1 MDSSHLEAFRQV
13 WENKGRLT
21 AHGHLEEI
29 LYYMHEAD
37 EKKQRAR
44 EDART
49 QLEDLRNRDISLV
62 NFDDESRKIKGN
74 LDATLELIEKA
85 SKEKIRGIEEIQR
98 KEMADHEKAYHDALA
113 ARSSMNDIS
122 PNHSATEV
130 VAAINQKTGVNSKK
144 TGSAS
149 QLSASISTRSS
160 PDRMLPTPDDI
171 STITAAGE
179 HDKSAMLAKH
189 FSCTIQREYADGQ
202 EQLILRYQTENREAL
217 QEITELRDNQF
228 LPVNSPV
235 NPLPT
240 PDNEHAASRTITFDE
255 VFQKGQAKHKDT
267 IVEFPSKSGRWY
279 ILKCEEHNIR
289 FGPRP
294 LLGAAKHLNSRL
306 HGGLCKNWAVA
317 IKMLGYRVIDCTKE
331 LASLNNDVVKDAFAN
346 GYKPV
351 SLVNPENKTRRRQ
364 YVEISEDNSRETDA
378 TTTSISRKSTSSPSR
393 KRHKADSKSP
403 TEIITNP
410 KTFHIYYCFWKD
422 EERLYPVMILAW
434 DDQKPGGLENDLV
447 STGLLDKN
455 SNPPNCYIYKD
466 TDSGKNKAIAGWAP
480 GFEDGGPRVNQRKF
494 PAMFLYVVILLVYPA
509 RGIELIRC
517 YYSDPNQEVSWVSA
531 NLLSKFPLF
540 EPNPPKKKSHPFNSA
555 RRWVAKNNG
564 FASWEEFEE
573 AQKGEGGGML
583 AARGSYVFKPTHL
596 EKRERRVSTPSVS
609 SISDIGDAKK
619 DSNNESGSDDE
630 SDSDNES
637 GSDTESDSDAES
649 SVRSHTSNI
658 TEKVLQELRDKAG
671 EITGDSDY
679 AGSDADSTLDDEH
692 EEWEQVETDGRPW
705 AWYGLRNKSRTDPEK
720 TESFVSTR
728 ESTPLNN
735 ETKTSVRKGM
745 ESARHLSTH
754 ACTGDEDSS
763 AKRGPDAKTSPLEAP
778 PRRTVENLAQDG
790 GDQTLRRTPLP
801 NLHGVNAV
809 NQATP
814 PKTPKAHIFRTPAS
828 LINELSL
835 SSGETGELGE
845 SSERTKRGRSEERSE
860 TGSVTPRQRSTK
872 KPKQSPGIPDNE
884 VVMSV
889 DPQPAASPLLS
900 VAHLLKPKGP
910 LESERNAEITDDQVA
925 MSIDSDPM
933 NSPLTPVEPLSKLK
947 EPLGSKQ
954 SPGITDDQIAMSI
967 DSQPVNS
974 PPPLFQPKEP
984 LEPKQNLEIPGNE
997 VVMSIDSPPVNS
1009 PLPPVAPLFKP
1020 KEPLGPAVFELS
1032 FYIKGLV
1039 SWNRENEETS
1049 LKLYYGEGERMIGT
1063 VDAPVDIV
1071 IDPTTL
1077 RGISREEIPES
1088 KGNVVMTL
1096 FSKDSD
1102 EAPMKVVFNRAMG
1115 SKVGIGKVQSRKF
1128 LQWTRSI
1135 VPALP
1140 LLEG

>member
-1 MDSSHLEAFRQV
+1 MASSPLEAFRQV
-13 WENKGRLT
+13 WEKKGRLT
-21 AHGHLEEI
+21 ANGHLEEL
-29 LYYMHEAD
+29 LYYMHEAG

-49 QLEDLRNRDISLV
+49 QLEDLHNRDIPLA
-62 NFDDESRKIKGN
+62 NFDDESRKIKGD
-74 LDATLELIEKA
+74 LDATLESIEKA
-85 SKEKIRGIEEIQR
+85 SKEKIRDIEEIQR
-98 KEMADHEKAYHDALA
+98 KEMADHEKAYQDALT
-113 ARSSMNDIS
+113 ARFFKTDIS
-122 PNHSATEV
+122 PNRSAPEV
-130 VAAINQKTGVNSKK
+130 VAAINQKTGINSKG
-144 TGSAS
+144 TTSAS

-160 PDRMLPTPDDI
+160 LDRMLPTPDDI

-179 HDKSAMLAKH
+179 HDKSAMLAKP

-202 EQLILRYQTENREAL
+202 EQLILRYKTENRKAL
-217 QEITELRDNQF
+217 QEITELRDNRS
-228 LPVNSPV
+228 LPVTSPV

-279 ILKCEEHNIR
+279 ILKCEGHNIR
-289 FGPRP
+289 FGTRP
-294 LLGAAKHLNSRL
+294 LPGAAKHLNSRL

-331 LASLNNDVVKDAFAN
+331 LASLNNEVVKVAFAN

-351 SLVNPENKTRRRQ
+351 SLTNPENKTKRRQ
-364 YVEISEDNSRETDA
+364 YVEISENNSRETDA
-378 TTTSISRKSTSSPSR
+378 TTISISRKSTSSPSR
-393 KRHKADSKSP
+393 KRQKADSKSP

-410 KTFHIYYCFWKD
+410 KTFHIYYYFWKD
-422 EERLYPVMILAW
+422 EERLYPVMILSW
-434 DDQKPGGLENDLV
+434 DDQKPGGLEHDLV

-480 GFEDGGPRVNQRKF
+480 GFEDGGPKVNQRKF
-494 PAMFLYVVILLVYPA
+494 PAMFF
-509 RGIELIRC
+509 
-517 YYSDPNQEVSWVSA
+517 DPNQEVSWVSA

-540 EPNPPKKKSHPFNSA
+540 EPDPPKKKSHPFNSA

-564 FASWEEFEE
+564 FASWEEFEA
-573 AQKGEGGGML
+573 AQKGEGG
-583 AARGSYVFKPTHL
+583 

-609 SISDIGDAKK
+609 SISDMGDAKR
-619 DSNNESGSDDE
+619 DSN
-630 SDSDNES
+630 NES
-637 GSDTESDSDAES
+637 GSDTESDSNAES
-649 SVRSHTSNI
+649 SARSYTSNI
-658 TEKVLQELRDKAG
+658 TEKVLQEMRDKAG

-679 AGSDADSTLDDEH
+679 AGSDADSSLDDEH
-692 EEWEQVETDGRPW
+692 GEWEQFETDGRPW
-705 AWYGLRNKSRTDPEK
+705 AWYGLRNKSRTDPGK
-720 TESFVSTR
+720 TESSVSTR
-728 ESTPLNN
+728 EITPLNN
-735 ETKTSVRKGM
+735 EAKPSVQKGM
-745 ESARHLSTH
+745 ESARHLSIH
-754 ACTGDEDSS
+754 ACTGDKDSS

-778 PRRTVENLAQDG
+778 PRRTVENLAQY
-790 GDQTLRRTPLP
+790 GDDQPLRRTPLP
-801 NLHGVNAV
+801 NLHSENAV

-814 PKTPKAHIFRTPAS
+814 PKTPKAYIFRTPAS
-828 LINELSL
+828 LINQLSL

-860 TGSVTPRQRSTK
+860 TGSVTPRQRIAK

-884 VVMSV
+884 VAMSI
-889 DPQPAASPLLS
+889 DSQPAASPLPP
-900 VAHLLKPKGP
+900 AAPLLKPEEPLGP
-910 LESERNAEITDDQVA
+910 ERNAEITDDETA
-925 MSIDSDPM
+925 MSIDSQSV
-933 NSPLTPVEPLSKLK
+933 NSPPPLFQAK
-947 EPLGSKQ
+947 EPLEPKQ
-954 SPGITDDQIAMSI
+954 NLGISDNDVAMSI

-974 PPPLFQPKEP
+974 
-984 LEPKQNLEIPGNE
+984 
-997 VVMSIDSPPVNS
+997 S
-1009 PLPPVAPLFKP
+1009 LPPVAPLFKP

-1032 FYIKGLV
+1032 LYIKGLV

-1096 FSKDSD
+1096 FSKDPD
-1102 EAPMKVVFNRAMG
+1102 EALMKLVFNRAVG

>member
-1 MDSSHLEAFRQV
+1 MASSPLEAFRQV
-13 WENKGRLT
+13 WEKKGRLT
-21 AHGHLEEI
+21 ANGHLEEL
-29 LYYMHEAD
+29 LYYMHEAG

-49 QLEDLRNRDISLV
+49 RLEDLHNRDIPLA
-62 NFDDESRKIKGN
+62 NFDDESRKIKGD
-74 LDATLELIEKA
+74 LDATLESIEKA
-85 SKEKIRGIEEIQR
+85 SKEKIRDIEEIQR
-98 KEMADHEKAYHDALA
+98 KEMADHEKSYQDALA
-113 ARSSMNDIS
+113 ARFFMTDIS
-122 PNHSATEV
+122 PNRSAPEV
-130 VAAINQKTGVNSKK
+130 VAAINQKTGINSKG
-144 TGSAS
+144 TTSAS

-160 PDRMLPTPDDI
+160 LDRMLPTPDDI
-171 STITAAGE
+171 STITAGGE
-179 HDKSAMLAKH
+179 HDKSAMLAKS

-202 EQLILRYQTENREAL
+202 EQLILRYKTENRKAL
-217 QEITELRDNQF
+217 QEITELRDNRS
-228 LPVNSPV
+228 LPVTSPV

-279 ILKCEEHNIR
+279 ILKCEGHNIR
-289 FGPRP
+289 FGMRP
-294 LLGAAKHLNSRL
+294 LPGAAKHLNSRL

-331 LASLNNDVVKDAFAN
+331 LASLNNEVVKVAFAN

-351 SLVNPENKTRRRQ
+351 SLTNPENKTKRRQ
-364 YVEISEDNSRETDA
+364 YVEISENNSRETDA
-378 TTTSISRKSTSSPSR
+378 TTISISRKSTSSPSR

-410 KTFHIYYCFWKD
+410 KTFHIYYYFWKD

-434 DDQKPGGLENDLV
+434 DDQKPGGLEHDLV

-480 GFEDGGPRVNQRKF
+480 GFEDGGPKVNQRKF
-494 PAMFLYVVILLVYPA
+494 PAMFF
-509 RGIELIRC
+509 
-517 YYSDPNQEVSWVSA
+517 DPNQEVSWVSA

-555 RRWVAKNNG
+555 RHWVAKTNG

-573 AQKGEGGGML
+573 AQKGEGG
-583 AARGSYVFKPTHL
+583 

-609 SISDIGDAKK
+609 SISDMGDAKR
-619 DSNNESGSDDE
+619 DLNDESGSDNE
-630 SDSDNES
+630 SSSDNES
-637 GSDTESDSDAES
+637 GSDTENDSGTGN
-649 SVRSHTSNI
+649 SVRSYASNI
-658 TEKVLQELRDKAG
+658 TEKVLQEMRDKAG
-671 EITGDSDY
+671 EISGDSDY
-679 AGSDADSTLDDEH
+679 AGSDADSSLDDEH
-692 EEWEQVETDGRPW
+692 GEWEQFETDGRPW
-705 AWYGLRNKSRTDPEK
+705 AWYGLRKKSRTDPEI
-720 TESFVSTR
+720 TESSVSTR
-728 ESTPLNN
+728 ETTPLNN
-735 ETKTSVRKGM
+735 KAKASVWKGM
-745 ESARHLSTH
+745 ESARHLSIH
-754 ACTGDEDSS
+754 ACTGDKDPS

-790 GDQTLRRTPLP
+790 DDHPLRRTPLP
-801 NLHGVNAV
+801 NLHGVDAV

-814 PKTPKAHIFRTPAS
+814 PKTPKAYIFRTPAS
-828 LINELSL
+828 LINQLSL

-860 TGSVTPRQRSTK
+860 TGSVTPRGRTAK
-872 KPKQSPGIPDNE
+872 KPKQSPGIPNNE
-884 VVMSV
+884 VAMSI
-889 DPQPAASPLLS
+889 DLQPAASPLPP
-900 VAHLLKPKGP
+900 AAPLLKPKEP
-910 LESERNAEITDDQVA
+910 LAPEQNAEITDDQMA
-925 MSIDSDPM
+925 MSIDSDSM
-933 NSPLTPVEPLSKLK
+933 NSPLPPVEPFSKLK

-954 SPGITDDQIAMSI
+954 SPGITDDETAMSIDMSI
-967 DSQPVNS
+967 DSQ
-974 PPPLFQPKEP
+974 
-984 LEPKQNLEIPGNE
+984 
-997 VVMSIDSPPVNS
+997 PVNS

-1039 SWNRENEETS
+1039 SWNRENEATS

-1088 KGNVVMTL
+1088 KGNVAMTL
-1096 FSKDSD
+1096 LSKDPD
-1102 EAPMKVVFNRAMG
+1102 EAPTKVVFNRAIG

-1128 LQWTRSI
+1128 LQWIRSI